1 MQTVYEQYTQLIPI
15 VNSKFLWYNIRQ
27 KRSTHTKEPFMYIGN
42 VEIHSK
48 LYLAPMA
55 GVTDLAFRQIC
66 RELGAGMS
74 CTELVRCGH
83 NTIRIGS

>member
-1 MQTVYEQYTQLIPI
+1 
-15 VNSKFLWYNIRQ
+15 
-27 KRSTHTKEPFMYIGN
+27 MYIGN

-66 RELGAGMS
+66 RELGARH
-74 CTELVRCGH
+74 ELHRAGQRQGPVLSGQEEPGPC
-83 NTIRIGS
+83 

>member
-1 MQTVYEQYTQLIPI
+1 
-15 VNSKFLWYNIRQ
+15 
-27 KRSTHTKEPFMYIGN
+27 MYIGN

-66 RELGAGMS
+66 RELGAGPQRKA
-74 CTELVRCGH
+74 LRCPDLRQRYPLHG
-83 NTIRIGS
+83 